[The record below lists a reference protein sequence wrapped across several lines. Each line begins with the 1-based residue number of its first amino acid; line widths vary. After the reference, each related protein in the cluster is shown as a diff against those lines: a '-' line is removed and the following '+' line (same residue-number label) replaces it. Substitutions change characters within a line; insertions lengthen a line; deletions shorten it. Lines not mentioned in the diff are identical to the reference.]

1 MLEYI
6 KRGTTMN
13 VYDFDKTIYWHDCA
27 THFYKYVLKKKP
39 SLSKYWPKLFKDF
52 LNFKLKRIT
61 RTQLKETLYQ
71 YVIHLDILEELVDDF
86 WFHHEHLIKEW
97 YLNQKQPDDLIIS
110 ASPEFLIKPIC
121 DRLGVKSIASRL
133 NPKTGTYE
141 GVNCFGEEKV
151 VRYKEEFNNTPISE
165 FYSDSLSD
173 TPMAKLAAK
182 AYVVEGQSIREW
194 PQEALV
200 DTEKRWD

>member
-1 MLEYI
+1 
-6 KRGTTMN
+6 MN

-27 THFYKYVLKKKP
+27 THFYKFVLQRKP
-39 SLSKYWPKLFKDF
+39 SLSQYWPKLLKDF

-71 YVIHLDILEELVDDF
+71 YVTHLDNLEELVDEF

-97 YLNQKQPDDLIIS
+97 YFNQKQPDDLIIS

-121 DRLGVKSIASRL
+121 DRLGIRSIASRL
-133 NPKTGTYE
+133 NPETGTYE
-141 GVNCFGEEKV
+141 GLNCFGEEKV
-151 VRYKEEFNNTPISE
+151 VRYKEVFNDTPIQE

-173 TPMAKLAAK
+173 TPMAKLAVK
-182 AYVVEGQSIREW
+182 AYIVEGQSIREW
-194 PQEALV
+194 PQDVLE
-200 DTEKRWD
+200 DTERIWD